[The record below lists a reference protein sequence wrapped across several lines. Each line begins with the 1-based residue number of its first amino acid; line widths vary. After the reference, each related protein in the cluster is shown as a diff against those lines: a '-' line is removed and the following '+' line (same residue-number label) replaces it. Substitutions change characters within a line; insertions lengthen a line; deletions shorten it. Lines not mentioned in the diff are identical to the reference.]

1 MSQNSGACDLFH
13 RAIEKETI
21 IKIALPYTEK
31 EKFSYKPFLKE
42 LIHDRMQAFPV
53 NTESH

>member
-31 EKFSYKPFLKE
+31 ENFSYKPFLKE
-42 LIHDRMQAFPV
+42 
-53 NTESH
+53 

>member
-21 IKIALPYTEK
+21 IEIALPLYRERK
-31 EKFSYKPFLKE
+31 IFL
-42 LIHDRMQAFPV
+42 QALFKGIDP
-53 NTESH
+53 